1 MNPETNPIE
10 EGVAPSHLFSNQ
22 PVFWQLLIL
31 LLIMIAIFS
40 SAIFGELRHV
50 ASERAREALETSGA
64 LMGAAAIT
72 STVKEASIPPQSLEA
87 TAALVYDLSSG
98 ATLYEENGD
107 MVLPLASITK
117 LMTALLAHEIL
128 SESTSVAISDGA
140 TAQDGDSGLRG
151 GESFYRSDLSE
162 LVLLTSSNDGAY
174 ALAERAGRELDQNA
188 PVAAFVSA
196 MNVRAEQLGFS
207 SLRFLNPTGLDVS
220 EREAGGYGSAEDV
233 AKLMAYLL
241 RTYPDIVTP
250 TKDEV
255 IAVFNQTGD
264 YHEAE
269 NTNSTVLAIDGLLAS
284 KTGFTDLAGG
294 NLVIAYDA
302 GLNRPVVV
310 VALGSSRTGRF
321 TDIITLVDATNRS
334 ITPSEE

>member
-1 MNPETNPIE
+1 ME
-10 EGVAPSHLFSNQ
+10 ERAVPSNLFSNQ
-22 PVFWQLLIL
+22 PVFWQLLVL

-40 SAIFGELRHV
+40 SAIFGELRQV
-50 ASERAREALETSGA
+50 ASERAREALQMSGA
-64 LMGAAAIT
+64 QMGAAAIT
-72 STVKEASIPPQSLEA
+72 ATSKEVSIPAQSLEA
-87 TAALVYDLSSG
+87 SAAIVLDLSTN
-98 ATLYEENGD
+98 AVLYEENKA

-128 SESTSVAISDGA
+128 SESTSVSISEGA

-188 PVAAFVSA
+188 PVAAFVAA
-196 MNVRAEQLGFS
+196 MNVRAEQLGLS

-233 AKLMAYLL
+233 AKLMGYLL
-241 RTYPDIVTP
+241 RTYPDIITP

-255 IAVFNQTGD
+255 VAIFNQAGD

-302 GLNRPVVV
+302 GLNRPIIV

-321 TDIITLVDATNRS
+321 NDIIKLVAATNVS
-334 ITPSEE
+334 ISPTEQ